1 MNNKINNRL
10 IKILLISLVMI
21 LTTSVPSL
29 AEEHGGGEAPK
40 PEGGGH
46 GESAENKGGAAAG
59 PSAQQQYM
67 ELIAKLSAGKSKI
80 IAKQD
85 SIKKLIEEKENTKSN
100 SKASEIVDNLVAE
113 YKELTSLIKE
123 YEENRNTLKFRFP
136 EKGSNEIRKYE
147 RIESKSLEEIQNQ
160 FSLEGRV
167 LKTLKKAKQQYQIKD
182 DENKPNKEAQE
193 SIGNL
198 DHDKNGHKGGK
209 DNDNGQPKFN
219 EPIIIKK

>member
-29 AEEHGGGEAPK
+29 AEEHGSGEAPK
-40 PEGGGH
+40 AEGGGH
-46 GESAENKGGAAAG
+46 GESAEGKGGAAAG

-198 DHDKNGHKGGK
+198 EHEKNSPKGARENDSGK
-209 DNDNGQPKFN
+209 PKFN